1 MVKKPVRPHKG
12 LLQKVFSILDMP
24 GKLESGI
31 FQEGHVRE
39 HRFFERFFFFLD
51 RRCCIFSYFCVIAS
65 YLLFERED
73 LDVFKFSAL
82 TRIQG
87 LSTADRAEIFLDG
100 RIFDIFISGHWNHLQ
115 DKRLCK
121 ELAKLDLEKCEA
133 EDEELMKNG
142 VKLVPFP
149 DPLYP
154 EQLRQLADPPPC
166 LYLRGSAAPLD
177 KPILA
182 IVGSR
187 ASTVYGL
194 NVAETLAK
202 DLALN
207 GISIVSG
214 LARGVDSAAHKGS
227 LAAEN
232 AQIAVLGTGIEQ
244 CYPRENKDLLDKI
257 LQKGGAVITE
267 FPPNTPP
274 CKQNFP
280 CRNRIIAGLAWGTL
294 VVEATEYSGSLVT
307 ARFTLETNRE
317 LFAVPHNIT
326 TKSGIG
332 PNILIQKGAKLVTR
346 AEDIIDEMP
355 PYLKE
360 KLTRNLNVENGGDIP
375 SSKLTKDE
383 LTVLHILKVD
393 EETSLDTIIEASGIS
408 VGNILALLTGLKI
421 KGLCR
426 EWPGARYT
434 RTTSEGRING

>member
-1 MVKKPVRPHKG
+1 M
-12 LLQKVFSILDMP
+12 
-24 GKLESGI
+24 
-31 FQEGHVRE
+31 
-39 HRFFERFFFFLD
+39 
-51 RRCCIFSYFCVIAS
+51 
-65 YLLFERED
+65 
-73 LDVFKFSAL
+73 
-82 TRIQG
+82 
-87 LSTADRAEIFLDG
+87 
-100 RIFDIFISGHWNHLQ
+100 
-115 DKRLCK
+115 
-121 ELAKLDLEKCEA
+121 
-133 EDEELMKNG
+133 
-142 VKLVPFP
+142 
-149 DPLYP
+149 
-154 EQLRQLADPPPC
+154 
-166 LYLRGSAAPLD
+166 
-177 KPILA
+177 A

-202 DLALN
+202 DLVLN

-244 CYPRENKDLLDKI
+244 CYPRENKDLLEKI

-267 FPPNTPP
+267 FPPKTPP
-274 CKQNFP
+274 SRQNFP
-280 CRNRIIAGLAWGTL
+280 CRNRIIAGLAWGTV

-360 KLTRNLNVENGGDIP
+360 KLTRNLNVENCGDIP
-375 SSKLTKDE
+375 SSKLTGDE
-383 LTVLHILKVD
+383 LTVLRILKVD

-421 KGLCR
+421 KGLCS

-434 RTTSEGRING
+434 RKTSEGRVNG